1 MLNTEQASRKKVSDS
16 ISSQKAQF
24 NEKIANA
31 NDLSDNLQDL
41 LNHLQKF
48 TNSSAVYI
56 GKLVS
61 PKKEI
66 KDGDDDF
73 AHIDETSDKI
83 ITFSHSNEEHDF
95 LVDKVLNKGD
105 GLTFDVFADK
115 FDEEGVKIVGEDLE
129 HVLIKEVVRENRIK
143 FFRVPKLGSYL
154 AIRLEYNSCLFVESY
169 NDGVRDA
176 LSVRKLAQEQ
186 EEARREHDEKEAE
199 RKEECDANDQE
210 YEYDAGEWPEIE
222 AKPFTTQ
229 SIQYVIC
236 LNTMG
241 QDREFTQEEIR
252 YALDTVKMYRN
263 EWESIEKD
271 NLKRDIDRKLENMES
286 ERVYRETNDA
296 LD

>member
-176 LSVRKLAQEQ
+176 LSVRKLA
-186 EEARREHDEKEAE
+186 
-199 RKEECDANDQE
+199 
-210 YEYDAGEWPEIE
+210 
-222 AKPFTTQ
+222 
-229 SIQYVIC
+229 
-236 LNTMG
+236 
-241 QDREFTQEEIR
+241 
-252 YALDTVKMYRN
+252 
-263 EWESIEKD
+263 
-271 NLKRDIDRKLENMES
+271 
-286 ERVYRETNDA
+286 
-296 LD
+296 